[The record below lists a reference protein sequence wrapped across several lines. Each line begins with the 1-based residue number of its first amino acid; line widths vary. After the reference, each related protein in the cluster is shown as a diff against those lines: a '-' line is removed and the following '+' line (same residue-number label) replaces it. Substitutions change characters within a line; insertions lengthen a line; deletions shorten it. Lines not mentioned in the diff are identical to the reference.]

1 MTSDLLTIARN
12 DSDQQLLS
20 KQMINT
26 QYLSYL
32 LGIIGLFVTLGL
44 AFLISSNKKAIKLK
58 PLIVMFVLQLVLGFV
73 LLRTTF
79 GTAVVSVLAKM
90 FDHLLAF
97 AGQGVDFVF
106 AGVAN
111 KGSAPFFLSVLM
123 PIVFISA
130 IIGILR
136 YIKILPLFMK
146 AVGLGLSKI
155 NGMGKLESYNGVA
168 SAILGQS
175 EVFIS
180 IKKELPFLSEK
191 RLFTMSVSAMSTVS
205 MSIVG
210 SYMALI
216 DSKYVITALVLNLFG
231 GYILASIVNPYVL
244 EEKEDELII
253 EENKEQTFFQML
265 GEYILDGFH
274 VAITVAAMLIG
285 FVALIA
291 MINAIFHGIF
301 GITFQEILGY
311 IFAPLAFISGIPWKE
326 AVDAGSIMATKLV
339 TNEFVAMTELANGN
353 FHFTERTTAII
364 SVFLVSFANFSSIG
378 IISGAM
384 KGLNEEKGNLV
395 AKHGLKILLT
405 ATLVS
410 FLSAIV
416 TGLLV

>member
-1 MTSDLLTIARN
+1 MSFI
-12 DSDQQLLS
+12 
-20 KQMINT
+20 I
-26 QYLSYL
+26 
-32 LGIIGLFVTLGL
+32 GIIGLLLVLGL
-44 AFLISSNKKAIKLK
+44 SCGISSNRKEIKLR
-58 PLIVMFVLQLVLGFV
+58 PLLVMLVLQFLLGFL

-79 GTAVVSVLAKM
+79 GTTLVGGLANVFAALLEFAQAGVS
-90 FDHLLAF
+90 
-97 AGQGVDFVF
+97 FVF
-106 AGVAN
+106 GGIAN
-111 KGSAPFFLSVLM
+111 KGAAPFFLTVLM

-146 AVGLGLSKI
+146 WVGLGLSKI
-155 NGMGKLESYNGVA
+155 NGLGKLESYNGIA

-191 RLFTMSVSAMSTVS
+191 RLTTMSISAMSTVS

-210 SYMALI
+210 SYMALLEPR
-216 DSKYVITALVLNLFG
+216 YVITALVLNLFG
-231 GYILASIVNPYVL
+231 GFIISSLVNPYQL
-244 EEKEDELII
+244 AQQEDELLI
-253 EENKEQTFFQML
+253 EESDQQTFFQML

-291 MINAIFHGIF
+291 MINFIFSKITGL
-301 GITFQEILGY
+301 TFQEILGY
-311 IFAPLAFISGIPWKE
+311 IFAPLAFMTGIPWDE
-326 AVDAGSIMATKLV
+326 AVNAGSLMATKLV
-339 TNEFVAMTELANGN
+339 TNEFVAMTELAKGSW
-353 FHFTERTTAII
+353 HFSGRTTAIV

-395 AKHGLKILLT
+395 AKNGLKILLS

-416 TGLLV
+416 TGLIY

>member
-1 MTSDLLTIARN
+1 MNRF
-12 DSDQQLLS
+12 
-20 KQMINT
+20 
-26 QYLSYL
+26 
-32 LGIIGLFVTLGL
+32 LGIIGLLFIFSL
-44 AFLISSNKKAIKLK
+44 AILISSDKKAIKRK
-58 PLIVMFVLQLVLGFV
+58 PLIVMIFLQFVFGFI

-79 GTAVVSVLAKM
+79 GTVVVTALAKV
-90 FDHLLAF
+90 FDYLLTF
-97 AGQGVDFVF
+97 AGEGVNFVF

-111 KGSAPFFLSVLM
+111 TGSAPFFLAVLM
-123 PIVFISA
+123 PIVFVSA

-146 AVGLGLSKI
+146 AIGLALSKI

-191 RLFTMSVSAMSTVS
+191 RLFSMSVSAMSTVS

-216 DSKYVITALVLNLFG
+216 DSEYVITALILNLFG
-231 GYILASIVNPYVL
+231 GYILASIVNPYEL
-244 EEKEDELII
+244 DESEDELII
-253 EENKEQTFFQML
+253 EEEKDQTFFQML

-291 MINAIFHGIF
+291 MINAIFNGIF
-301 GITFQEILGY
+301 GITFQQILGY
-311 IFAPLAFISGIPWKE
+311 VFAPLAFISGIPWHE

-339 TNEFVAMTELANGN
+339 TNEFVAMTELSAGTY
-353 FHFTERTTAII
+353 HFTERTTAIL

-395 AKHGLKILLT
+395 AKHGLKILFT

>member
-1 MTSDLLTIARN
+1 MSQFI
-12 DSDQQLLS
+12 
-20 KQMINT
+20 
-26 QYLSYL
+26 
-32 LGIIGLFVTLGL
+32 GIIGLLLIFGL
-44 AFLISSNKKAIKLK
+44 AVLISSDRKAIKRK
-58 PLIVMFVLQLVLGFV
+58 PLIIMLVLQFAFGFV

-79 GTAVVSVLAKM
+79 GTAVVAMLAKL

-97 AGQGVDFVF
+97 AGEGVNFVF
-106 AGVAN
+106 RGVAN
-111 KGSAPFFLSVLM
+111 VGSAPFFLNVLM

-180 IKKELPFLSEK
+180 IKKELPFLTEK
-191 RLFTMSVSAMSTVS
+191 RLFSMSVSAMSTVS

-231 GYILASIVNPYVL
+231 GYILASIVNPYEL
-244 EEKEDELII
+244 DEKEDELVI
-253 EENKEQTFFQML
+253 EEDKEQTFFQML

-291 MINAIFHGIF
+291 MINALFSGIF
-301 GITFQEILGY
+301 GITFQQILGY
-311 IFAPLAFISGIPWKE
+311 IFAPFAFISGIPWKE

-339 TNEFVAMTELANGN
+339 TNEFVAMTELSTGT
-353 FHFTERTTAII
+353 FEFTERTTAIL

-395 AKHGLKILLT
+395 AKHGLKILFT
-405 ATLVS
+405 ASLVS

-416 TGLLV
+416 TGILV

>member
-1 MTSDLLTIARN
+1 MKTGKIRRNFVRSDF
-12 DSDQQLLS
+12 
-20 KQMINT
+20 
-26 QYLSYL
+26 LSYL
-32 LGIIGLFVTLGL
+32 LGIIGLILVL
-44 AFLISSNKKAIKLK
+44 AVAFFISSNKKAIKWK
-58 PLIVMFVLQLVLGFV
+58 PLLVMFVLQLVFGFV
-73 LLRTTF
+73 LLRTSA
-79 GTAVVSVLAKM
+79 GHAVVSVSAKL

-97 AGQGVDFVF
+97 AGEGVNFVF

-111 KGSAPFFLSVLM
+111 KGSFPFFLNVLM

-210 SYMALI
+210 SYMVLI
-216 DSKYVITALVLNLFG
+216 DSKYVITALVLNLLG
-231 GYILASIVNPYVL
+231 GFIMASIVNPYEL
-244 EEKEDELII
+244 DQKEDELII
-253 EENKEQTFFQML
+253 EEDKNQTFFQML

-274 VAITVAAMLIG
+274 VAVTVAAMLIG

-291 MINAIFHGIF
+291 MINAIFNGLF

-311 IFAPLAFISGIPWKE
+311 IFAPLAFISGIPWNE

-339 TNEFVAMTELANGN
+339 TNEFVAMTELSTGN
-353 FHFTERTTAII
+353 FHFTERTTAIL

>member
-1 MTSDLLTIARN
+1 MNYI
-12 DSDQQLLS
+12 
-20 KQMINT
+20 
-26 QYLSYL
+26 
-32 LGIIGLFVTLGL
+32 LGIIGLFVVLGL
-44 AFLISSNKKAIKLK
+44 SFLLSSNRKAVRLK
-58 PLIVMFVLQLVLGFV
+58 PLIIMFLLQLVLGFI

-79 GTAVVSVLAKM
+79 GTSLVKMLAKV
-90 FDHLLAF
+90 FEHLLSF
-97 AGQGVDFVF
+97 AGAGVDFVF
-106 AGVAN
+106 SGVAN
-111 KGSAPFFLSVLM
+111 EGTAPFFLTVLM

-146 AVGLGLSKI
+146 LVGLGLSKI
-155 NGMGKLESYNGVA
+155 NGMGKLESYNGIA

-180 IKKELPFLSEK
+180 VKKELPLLSEK

-216 DSKYVITALVLNLFG
+216 NSTYVITALVLNLFG
-231 GYILASIVNPYVL
+231 GFIIASIINPYVL
-244 EEKEDELII
+244 EETEDELVI
-253 EENKEQTFFQML
+253 EDAKEQTFFQML

-291 MINAIFHGIF
+291 MINAIFDGIF
-301 GITFQEILGY
+301 GVTFQEILGY
-311 IFAPLAFISGIPWKE
+311 IFAPFAFITGIPWKE
-326 AVDAGSIMATKLV
+326 AVDAGSLMATKLV
-339 TNEFVAMTELANGN
+339 TNEFVAMTELAKGSY
-353 FHFTERTTAII
+353 HFTERTTAII

-395 AKHGLKILLT
+395 AKHGLKILLS

-410 FLSAIV
+410 FLSAII

>member
-1 MTSDLLTIARN
+1 MSQFI
-12 DSDQQLLS
+12 
-20 KQMINT
+20 
-26 QYLSYL
+26 
-32 LGIIGLFVTLGL
+32 GIIGLLLIFGL
-44 AFLISSNKKAIKLK
+44 AVLISSDRKVIKRK
-58 PLIVMFVLQLVLGFV
+58 PLIIMLVLQFAFGFV

-79 GTAVVSVLAKM
+79 GTAVVAMLAKL

-97 AGQGVDFVF
+97 AGEGVNFVF
-106 AGVAN
+106 GGVAN
-111 KGSAPFFLSVLM
+111 VGSAPFFLNVLM

-180 IKKELPFLSEK
+180 IKKELPFLTEK
-191 RLFTMSVSAMSTVS
+191 RLFSMSVSAMSTVS

-231 GYILASIVNPYVL
+231 GYILASIVNPYEL
-244 EEKEDELII
+244 DEKEDELVI
-253 EENKEQTFFQML
+253 EEDKEQTFFQML

-291 MINAIFHGIF
+291 MINALFSGIL
-301 GITFQEILGY
+301 GITFQQILGY
-311 IFAPLAFISGIPWKE
+311 IFAPFAFISGIPWKE

-339 TNEFVAMTELANGN
+339 TNEFVAMTELSTGT
-353 FHFTERTTAII
+353 FEFTERTTAIL

-395 AKHGLKILLT
+395 AKHGLKILFT
-405 ATLVS
+405 ASLVS

-416 TGLLV
+416 TGILV

>member
-1 MTSDLLTIARN
+1 M
-12 DSDQQLLS
+12 
-20 KQMINT
+20 
-26 QYLSYL
+26 SYL
-32 LGIIGLFVTLGL
+32 LGIIGLFVILGL

-253 EENKEQTFFQML
+253 EENKE
-265 GEYILDGFH
+265 DR
-274 VAITVAAMLIG
+274 
-285 FVALIA
+285 
-291 MINAIFHGIF
+291 
-301 GITFQEILGY
+301 
-311 IFAPLAFISGIPWKE
+311 K
-326 AVDAGSIMATKLV
+326 
-339 TNEFVAMTELANGN
+339 
-353 FHFTERTTAII
+353 
-364 SVFLVSFANFSSIG
+364 SVV
-378 IISGAM
+378 
-384 KGLNEEKGNLV
+384 
-395 AKHGLKILLT
+395 
-405 ATLVS
+405 
-410 FLSAIV
+410 
-416 TGLLV
+416 

>member
-1 MTSDLLTIARN
+1 MSQFI
-12 DSDQQLLS
+12 
-20 KQMINT
+20 
-26 QYLSYL
+26 
-32 LGIIGLFVTLGL
+32 GIIGLLLIFGL
-44 AFLISSNKKAIKLK
+44 AVLISSDRKAIKRK
-58 PLIVMFVLQLVLGFV
+58 PLIIMLVLQFAFGFV

-79 GTAVVSVLAKM
+79 GTAVVAMLAKL

-97 AGQGVDFVF
+97 AGEGVNFVF
-106 AGVAN
+106 GGVSN
-111 KGSAPFFLSVLM
+111 VGSAPFFLNVLM

-180 IKKELPFLSEK
+180 IKKELPFLTEK
-191 RLFTMSVSAMSTVS
+191 RLFSMSVSAMSTVS

-231 GYILASIVNPYVL
+231 GYILASIVNPYEL
-244 EEKEDELII
+244 DEKEDELVI
-253 EENKEQTFFQML
+253 EEDKEQTFFQML

-291 MINAIFHGIF
+291 MINALFSGIF
-301 GITFQEILGY
+301 GITFQQILGY
-311 IFAPLAFISGIPWKE
+311 IFAPFAFISGIPWKE

-339 TNEFVAMTELANGN
+339 TNEFVAMTELSTGT
-353 FHFTERTTAII
+353 FEFTERTTAIL

-395 AKHGLKILLT
+395 AKHGLKILFT
-405 ATLVS
+405 ASLVS

-416 TGLLV
+416 TGILL

>member
-1 MTSDLLTIARN
+1 M
-12 DSDQQLLS
+12 
-20 KQMINT
+20 
-26 QYLSYL
+26 SYL

-180 IKKELPFLSEK
+180 IKKELPFLSE
-191 RLFTMSVSAMSTVS
+191 
-205 MSIVG
+205 IG